1 MRISTSLIHE
11 FSLRAMQAGQEA
23 IYKSQ
28 NQIASGKRFLT
39 PSEAPADAMRVLE
52 RTQSL
57 DRIQQFQRNIG
68 FAQGELNQQDAL
80 FGDAVD
86 TLRAVRDLA
95 LQMNNATYNN
105 ENRASAALVV
115 RQRIEYLMSLANSRD
130 TTGNYLFSGFK
141 GETQPFAVNGSGAVQ
156 YYGDQGAR
164 MLRVGE
170 GLEMQV
176 AEDGGSLFMQIP
188 SGNGTFVTRAATGNT
203 GTGTVDGGS
212 VVDSSLWVPDN
223 YTVTFAVA
231 AGVTTYSI
239 TDGALPANTVATG
252 TYQSGTAIQFRG
264 IQFTVQGAPADGD
277 TFTID
282 PSAGKSIF
290 ATLKELADALATP
303 TYTPNQGAALNNAIS
318 SALTG
323 IDQAMDRFVGA
334 RARAGERLNSLDA
347 IQAGYEARVV
357 LHQQNISSLVDTD
370 YAEAVSNLSRQM
382 QALEASQKAY
392 AVTKDLTLFN
402 YI

>member
-11 FSLRAMQAGQEA
+11 FSVRAMQVGQEA

-28 NQIASGKRFLT
+28 NQIASGKRFQT

-57 DRIQQFQRNIG
+57 ERIQQFQRNIG
-68 FAQGELNQQDAL
+68 FAQGELGQQDAI

-95 LQMNNATYNN
+95 LQMNNATINN
-105 ENRASAALVV
+105 ENRANAALVV
-115 RQRIEYLMSLANSRD
+115 RQRIENLLSLANSRD

-141 GETQPFAVNGSGAVQ
+141 GDTQPFSVDGTGAVQ

-170 GLEMQV
+170 GLDIQV

-188 SGNGTFVTRAATGNT
+188 SGNGTFATSAAVANT

-212 VVDSSLWVPDN
+212 VVDSGLWVPDT
-223 YTVTFAVA
+223 YTVTFTVA
-231 AGVTTYSI
+231 AGVTSYAV
-239 TDGALPANTVATG
+239 TDSASAVVTTG
-252 TYQSGTAIQFRG
+252 TYQSGSAIQFNG
-264 IQFTVQGAPADGD
+264 IQFAIQGEPANGDVFTVS
-277 TFTID
+277 
-282 PSAGKSIF
+282 PSVGKSIF

-303 TYTPNQGAALNNAIS
+303 TYTPTQGAALRNVIS
-318 SALTG
+318 SALTD
-323 IDQAMDRFVGA
+323 IDQAMNRFVGA
-334 RARAGERLNSLDA
+334 RGRAGERLNSLDGVQLA
-347 IQAGYEARVV
+347 YEARVI

-370 YAEAVSNLSRQM
+370 YAVAVSNLSRQM

-392 AVTKDLTLFN
+392 AVTKDLNLFN